1 MIDRPLDLLN
11 ELKGKNVV
19 VYMKDGKEERGKL
32 VTFDI
37 HINIVLETDKV
48 NYFYK
53 GENIIKVGE
62 KWMNY

>member
-11 ELKGKNVV
+11 ALKGKQVV
-19 VYMKDGKEERGKL
+19 VYMKDGKIERGEL
-32 VTFDI
+32 VCFDI

-53 GENIIKVGE
+53 GENIIKVGN
-62 KWMNY
+62 K

>member
-62 KWMNY
+62 K